1 MKNKLDYIN
10 KQVCQREEL
19 SKKED
24 RVSKK
29 GCMNTNT
36 FRKVLLYIEKEKVL
50 KRKGCMIEV
59 WKGRAVLKE
68 LVLSKRD
75 RHYGENFA

>member
-10 KQVCQREEL
+10 TQVCQREEL

-50 KRKGCMIEV
+50 KRKG
-59 WKGRAVLKE
+59 
-68 LVLSKRD
+68 
-75 RHYGENFA
+75 

>member
-50 KRKGCMIEV
+50 KRKGYII
-59 WKGRAVLKE
+59 
-68 LVLSKRD
+68 
-75 RHYGENFA
+75 

>member
-1 MKNKLDYIN
+1 MKNKLYYIN

-19 SKKED
+19 SEKED

-50 KRKGCMIEV
+50 KRKGSMIV
-59 WKGRAVLKE
+59 V
-68 LVLSKRD
+68 
-75 RHYGENFA
+75 

>member
-1 MKNKLDYIN
+1 MKEETCIQKTGLVNKKNKLDYIN

-19 SKKED
+19 PKKED

-50 KRKGCMIEV
+50 KRKGYMIV
-59 WKGRAVLKE
+59 
-68 LVLSKRD
+68 
-75 RHYGENFA
+75 

>member
-1 MKNKLDYIN
+1 MKNELDYIN

-50 KRKGCMIEV
+50 KRKGYMIEV
-59 WKGRAVLKE
+59 
-68 LVLSKRD
+68 
-75 RHYGENFA
+75 

>member
-50 KRKGCMIEV
+50 KRKGYMIV
-59 WKGRAVLKE
+59 GKGRAVLKE

-75 RHYGENFA
+75 RLYPENFA

>member
-10 KQVCQREEL
+10 KQVCQREKL

-50 KRKGCMIEV
+50 KRKGYMIV
-59 WKGRAVLKE
+59 
-68 LVLSKRD
+68 
-75 RHYGENFA
+75 

>member
-24 RVSKK
+24 RVSK
-29 GCMNTNT
+29 CMNTNT

-50 KRKGCMIEV
+50 KRKGYMIV
-59 WKGRAVLKE
+59 V
-68 LVLSKRD
+68 
-75 RHYGENFA
+75 

>member
-1 MKNKLDYIN
+1 MKNKLDCIN

-50 KRKGCMIEV
+50 KRKGYMIVV

-75 RHYGENFA
+75 RLYEKNVA

>member
-1 MKNKLDYIN
+1 MKNKLGYIN

-50 KRKGCMIEV
+50 KRKGYMIV
-59 WKGRAVLKE
+59 
-68 LVLSKRD
+68 
-75 RHYGENFA
+75 

>member
-50 KRKGCMIEV
+50 KRKGYMIV

-75 RHYGENFA
+75 RLYTENFA